1 MHRKFFIDF
10 EIGDSQR
17 VELVDKDLLHQLISV
32 FRAKLGDEI
41 ILLDNSGFE
50 FKGMIK
56 GIGKEEVLVN
66 IIDKTKKEDVKVG
79 VSVFQSLI
87 KKDNVELVL
96 EKCTETGVV
105 RFVPILAE
113 RSVKSN
119 LNFERL
125 NKIAKEASEQSGRV
139 KMPQISEII
148 DFKKAVSMSS
158 EEKDAVNFI
167 FHEESDYCCDRLS
180 CAFLQHFKDVK
191 KINIFIGPEGG
202 FSDEEVELAKKGGF
216 YVLSLG
222 DLVLRSE
229 TAAIVSSFFL
239 INK

>member
-125 NKIAKEASEQSGRV
+125 NKIAKEASEQSGRA
-139 KMPQISEII
+139 KMPQISQII

-158 EEKDAVNFI
+158 EEKDAVNLI
-167 FHEESDYCCDRLS
+167 FHEESDYYCDRLS

>member
-125 NKIAKEASEQSGRV
+125 NKIAKEASEQSGRA
-139 KMPQISEII
+139 KMPQISQII

-158 EEKDAVNFI
+158 EEKDAVNLI

>member
-148 DFKKAVSMSS
+148 GFKKAVSMSS
-158 EEKDAVNFI
+158 EEKDVVNFI

>member
-17 VELVDKDLLHQLISV
+17 VELVNEDLLHQLISV

-50 FKGMIK
+50 FKGIIK
-56 GIGKEEVLVN
+56 GIGKQEVLVN
-66 IIDKTKKEDVKVG
+66 IVGKIKKEDVRME
-79 VSVFQSLI
+79 VSIFQSLI

-96 EKCTETGVV
+96 EKCTEVGVA
-105 RFVPILAE
+105 RFVPVLAE

-119 LNFERL
+119 INFERL
-125 NKIAKEASEQSGRV
+125 NKIAKEASEQSGRT
-139 KMPQISEII
+139 KIPQIGEMM
-148 DFKKAVSMSS
+148 DFEKAVSVASG
-158 EEKDAVNFI
+158 EKDTVNFI
-167 FHEESDYCCDRLS
+167 FHEENDQCCDKLS
-180 CAFLQHFKDVK
+180 CALLQHFKDAK

-202 FSDEEVELAKKGGF
+202 FSDREIELAKSSNF

-229 TAAIVSSFFL
+229 TAAIVSSFL
-239 INK
+239 VINK